1 MHPSRTQST
10 SDSVLPMPTR
20 RSLRRAWL
28 VLTVGLVC
36 AWGSVSATAKPMSE
50 TAVQSRT
57 LRTDEAGVVLQTR
70 NGDSLREIAQYYS
83 RQNNIPFQRALA
95 LLIQT
100 NQAQFPNGDPDRMQ
114 VGTQLVL
121 PNAHRADGASA
132 TVAANSPTTA
142 PETKPPVAENPPV
155 VATPAQETKA
165 SPVPSAPAQN
175 EVASTVSKAPSSEQA
190 DAGLVAQLKAWLLG
204 VPKSIGLII
213 IAFVGALVWFLT
225 RSTRQKPESGE
236 REPERIEPSSAA
248 PEPMSASVVQQPD
261 TDEQPQSDEPT
272 TQHQV
277 DIAPAQVMPTT
288 EATLHQAV
296 EATAK
301 AQETPEFNDAEEDTS
316 VEVQP
321 YAAQEIEHRFKQAL
335 QGLTAD
341 QLDLRGGASQISPQ
355 STIQPA
361 VAAAKV
367 VDQTATPNLNVNHL
381 LRQYANHSA
390 EKAGQTAN
398 YYALSERTR
407 LQKWMSTQSID
418 DLLDHAQKAY
428 AQSYPN
434 VAQHI
439 LNEVILRG
447 DATQST
453 HALDLRNQ
461 WHIQYLRQ
469 QAQESRGH

>member
-10 SDSVLPMPTR
+10 SDSVLSMPTR

-132 TVAANSPTTA
+132 SVAANSPTTA
-142 PETKPPVAENPPV
+142 PETKPPVAETPPV

-165 SPVPSAPAQN
+165 SPAPSAPAQN
-175 EVASTVSKAPSSEQA
+175 EVAATVSKAPSSEQA
-190 DAGLVAQLKAWLLG
+190 DAGVVAQLKAWLLG

-225 RSTRQKPESGE
+225 RSTRQKTESGKL
-236 REPERIEPSSAA
+236 EPERIEPSSAD
-248 PEPMSASVVQQPD
+248 PESMSASVVQQSD
-261 TDEQPQSDEPT
+261 TDGQPQNEPT
-272 TQHQV
+272 APHQV
-277 DIAPAQVMPTT
+277 DIARAQVMPKA
-288 EATLHQAV
+288 EATLPQAV
-296 EATAK
+296 ATTVK

-335 QGLTAD
+335 HGLTAD
-341 QLDLRGGASQISPQ
+341 QLDLRGSASQISPQ